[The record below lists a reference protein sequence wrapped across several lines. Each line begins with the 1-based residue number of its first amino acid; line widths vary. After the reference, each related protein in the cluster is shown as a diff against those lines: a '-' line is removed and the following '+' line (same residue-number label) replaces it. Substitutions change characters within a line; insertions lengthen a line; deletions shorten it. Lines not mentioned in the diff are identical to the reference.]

1 MQYRILGTTG
11 VQVSTL
17 GPTGVQ
23 VSTPVLG
30 AMNFGRLG
38 RTTQAR

>member
-1 MQYRILGTTG
+1 MQYRI
-11 VQVSTL
+11 L